1 MDNQK
6 NLLLAVVLSLI
17 ILIGYD
23 FIFAPDEPIRQNTE
37 EQIIEPE
44 VLKDDIPS
52 ISSTETIESSKSKQ
66 KENRIKFK
74 SGRLEGSLNL
84 YGSTFDDLILSD
96 YFETI
101 NREKNSSFKK
111 RKYDF
116 SLFFK
121 NGLGIY

>member
-23 FIFAPDEPIRQNTE
+23 FIFAPDEPVRQNTE

-52 ISSTETIESSKSKQ
+52 ISSTETIEPSKK
-66 KENRIKFK
+66 
-74 SGRLEGSLNL
+74 
-84 YGSTFDDLILSD
+84 T
-96 YFETI
+96 
-101 NREKNSSFKK
+101 K
-111 RKYDF
+111 RKQ
-116 SLFFK
+116 SK
-121 NGLGIY
+121 I

>member
-23 FIFAPDEPIRQNTE
+23 FIFAPDESVRQNTE

-52 ISSTETIESSKSKQ
+52 ISSTETINFLKAN
-66 KENRIKFK
+66 KENRKI
-74 SGRLEGSLNL
+74 
-84 YGSTFDDLILSD
+84 
-96 YFETI
+96 
-101 NREKNSSFKK
+101 
-111 RKYDF
+111 
-116 SLFFK
+116 
-121 NGLGIY
+121 

>member
-23 FIFAPDEPIRQNTE
+23 FIFAPDEPVRQNTE

-52 ISSTETIESSKSKQ
+52 ISSTETIEPSKSKQ
-66 KENRIKFK
+66 KENRVKFK

-101 NREKNSSFKK
+101 NREKKFI
-111 RKYDF
+111 F
-116 SLFFK
+116 
-121 NGLGIY
+121 